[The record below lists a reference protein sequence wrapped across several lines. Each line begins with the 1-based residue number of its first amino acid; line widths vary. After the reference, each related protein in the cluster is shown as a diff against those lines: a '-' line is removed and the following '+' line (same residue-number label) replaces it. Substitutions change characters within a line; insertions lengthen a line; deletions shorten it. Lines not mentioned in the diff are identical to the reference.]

1 MNAPLLKDMHPASGR
16 RIMALWLPYLSTERI
31 LRTRLGRSW
40 RCAGAHD
47 GSPLVVSRREGGAW
61 RIAALD
67 EHAEALGLR
76 RGMGLADA
84 RAMHPQVEVVEAD
97 VAAERLLLEG
107 IADWCDRYTPLVS
120 LCGEEGLYLDI
131 TGCAHLF
138 GGEETMLRDVKER
151 LFAQGFDVRAGLAS
165 TPGMAWAAS
174 RFIGAVAIPPGGE
187 REALSPLP
195 IGALRLEPDMRARL
209 EGVGLR
215 DVGAVAAVPRAPL
228 ARRFGAGLILR
239 LDQALGH
246 VEEPVSPRLPLP
258 LLAVERHLVEPAV
271 LVGEIDRLVLLL
283 SQTLKEDLER
293 RGEGARLLQLALFRV
308 DGLVRRI
315 EVGASRSLRD
325 PATIS
330 RLFREKLALADL
342 DAGFGFELV
351 RLSAISTAVFDV
363 EQTDLAAGRQGDTA
377 GLALFTD
384 RVGARL
390 GNAALAMPQ
399 LVASHLPERA
409 VAFLPFA
416 EALALGPARSCEPA
430 DMVVPERPIRL
441 FSRPEPI
448 EVAAAQVPEGP
459 PQRFRWRRVL
469 YRVVSAEG
477 PERIAAEWWRDGED
491 APTRDYF
498 RVEDEDGRRY
508 WLFRL
513 GLYGETEAPPRWFMH
528 GLFA

>member
-1 MNAPLLKDMHPASGR
+1 MNAPLLKDMHLASGR

-40 RCAGAHD
+40 RCAGAHE
-47 GSPLVVSRREGGAW
+47 GPPLIISRREGNAW

-67 EHAEALGLR
+67 EQAEALGLR

-97 VAAERLLLEG
+97 APADRRLLEG
-107 IADWCDRYTPLVS
+107 LADWCDRYTPLVS
-120 LCGEEGLYLDI
+120 LCGEDGLYLDI

-138 GGEETMLRDVKER
+138 AGEEAMLRDVTER
-151 LFAQGFDVRAGLAS
+151 LFAQGFEARVALAS
-165 TPGMAWAAS
+165 TPGTAWAAS
-174 RFIGAVAIPPGGE
+174 RFISAVVIPPGGE

-195 IGALRLEPDMRARL
+195 IAALRLETDVRERL

-215 DVGAVAAVPRAPL
+215 DVGAVMAVPRAPL
-228 ARRFGAGLILR
+228 ARRFGSGLLLR

-271 LVGEIDRLVLLL
+271 LTSDIERLVLLL

-293 RGEGARLLQLALFRV
+293 RGEGARQLQLALFRV
-308 DGLVRRI
+308 DGMVHRI
-315 EVGASRSLRD
+315 DVGASRPLRD
-325 PATIS
+325 PQMIC
-330 RLFREKLALADL
+330 RLFREKLALADI

-351 RLSAISTAVFDV
+351 RLSAVATATFDA
-363 EQTDLAAGRQGDTA
+363 EQTDLAAGSTGDPA
-377 GLALFTD
+377 GLAIFAD
-384 RVGARL
+384 RVSARL
-390 GNAALAMPQ
+390 GGAALAIPQ

-409 VAFLPFA
+409 VALRPF
-416 EALALGPARSCEPA
+416 EEMPARPMEPA
-430 DMVVPERPIRL
+430 ALVVPERPIRL
-441 FSRPEPI
+441 FARPEPI